1 MNREKILD
9 KARKLKA
16 LAGSSNPHEA
26 KLALSRMQLI
36 LAKNGLTERDLSIDK
51 FGRLFFEYNGQP
63 WARNIIGSL
72 AHLYFCKVV
81 FRPSR
86 SNKAV
91 YTLIGTPVNTDVV
104 KELALSILDKTHYE
118 ARQSSLTNSEITSF
132 RTGASYQIGNNCMEL
147 VKKAKESG
155 IDGWDEVEGGGEA
168 LVVGDYYEKN
178 EAEINEWMKDNI
190 GALRTVKAR
199 RAKVE
204 PASFERGKMYGD
216 TVELQK
222 KVK

>member
-1 MNREKILD
+1 MDREKILD

-36 LAKNGLTERDLSIDK
+36 LAKNGLTERDLSVDK
-51 FGRLFFEYNGQP
+51 FGRLHFEYNGQP
-63 WARNIIGSL
+63 WARNIIGAL

-81 FRPSR
+81 YRPSR

-91 YTLIGTPVNTDVV
+91 YALIGTSVNTDVV
-104 KELALSILDKTHYE
+104 QELALSILDKVHYE

-132 RTGASYQIGNNCMEL
+132 RTGASYQIMVNCGEL

-155 IDGWDEVEGGGEA
+155 IDGWDEVENGGEA

-178 EAEINEWMKDNI
+178 EAEIDKWMKDNI
-190 GALRTVKAR
+190 GITRTEKAR

-204 PASFERGKMYGD
+204 SASFERGKLYGGTLD
-216 TVELQK
+216 LQK
-222 KVK
+222 KVN